1 MKYVRPA
8 NIPAD
13 SAANAEGT
21 VPPNAVINAG
31 LYDEASVMSNVLSN
45 APLVTPS
52 GKPVNDGVVVA
63 TPAVCRNGFG
73 VAAWMWEA
81 VVVPVN
87 PENEALSASV

>member
-52 GKPVNDGVVVA
+52 GKPVNEGVCVA
-63 TPAVCRNGFG
+63 TPAFPVSG
-73 VAAWMWEA
+73 VT
-81 VVVPVN
+81 VQQ
-87 PENEALSASV
+87 